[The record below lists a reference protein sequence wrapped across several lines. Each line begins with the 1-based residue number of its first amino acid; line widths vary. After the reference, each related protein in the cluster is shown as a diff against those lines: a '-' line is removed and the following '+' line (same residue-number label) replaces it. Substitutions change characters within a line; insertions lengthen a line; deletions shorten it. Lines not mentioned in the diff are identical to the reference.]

1 MTVES
6 IGNIADAYSNGKLP
20 KCGMIISATR
30 EELMKV
36 AGELLYREV
45 LVTTGLSVESLK
57 HSRHLTDKFYDQ
69 VCRCKE
75 ICDRLDIN
83 PARKYSR
90 DEVLAIIDEL
100 LDGVKPKKSVL
111 KKADTKARH
120 HEESEVA
127 KCTGR

>member
-36 AGELLYREV
+36 AGELLYQEV
-45 LVTTGLSVESLK
+45 AVTAGVSVESIKRAETL
-57 HSRHLTDKFYDQ
+57 SDKFYDQ

-75 ICDRLDIN
+75 ICDRLKVD
-83 PARKYSR
+83 PTRQYSR

-100 LDGVKPKKSVL
+100 LDGVKPKKG
-111 KKADTKARH
+111 KAKQ
-120 HEESEVA
+120 
-127 KCTGR
+127 